1 MRIVMVS
8 LYFPPKIGGVEN
20 IMFGLARQW
29 YEMGHDVTVFT
40 VTPGEDHYGFRVIR
54 SLSPWALVRA
64 VNESDILFEANIS
77 LKTWWIGL
85 LSKKKWFV
93 LHHLTYT
100 HIQRWQEVLKNQL
113 TRFSNNISASHYIAN
128 TLKGKSAVIPN
139 FFADEFR
146 RVETIKKEKDIVFV
160 GRLVSDKGADDLV
173 NSLIILNG
181 RGIALSCT
189 IIGEGPERDRLMRLI
204 LKAGL
209 ENNVTLKGPMKGAS
223 LVDEINAHKM
233 MVVPSKWPEP
243 FGVVVLE
250 GLACGCRIV
259 CSSGGGL
266 PESSNG
272 FGLLYPNHDVV
283 ALADRIHEALLAGA
297 FSDNETKAVRSYLR
311 TRTATAIADRYIHIF
326 NSKIQRESHYMV
338 SAETHP

>member
-29 YEMGHDVTVFT
+29 HEMGHDVTVFT
-40 VTPGEDHYGFRVIR
+40 VTPGDDNYGFRVIR

-64 VNESDILFEANIS
+64 VKESDILFEANIS

-85 LSKKKWFV
+85 LNSKKWFV

-100 HIQRWQEVLKNQL
+100 HIQRWQEVLKNLL
-113 TRFSNNISASHYIAN
+113 TRFSNNISASQYIAN

-160 GRLVSDKGADDLV
+160 GRLVSDKGA
-173 NSLIILNG
+173 LI
-181 RGIALSCT
+181 R
-189 IIGEGPERDRLMRLI
+189 E
-204 LKAGL
+204 AGL
-209 ENNVTLKGPMKGAS
+209 ENRVTLKGPMKGAF

-259 CSSGGGL
+259 CSSDGGL
-266 PESSNG
+266 PESLNG
-272 FGLLYPNHDVV
+272 FGLLYPNHEII
-283 ALADRIHEALLAGA
+283 ALADCIHEALLAGT
-297 FSDNETKAVRSYLR
+297 FSTNETEAVQSYLR
-311 TRTATAIADRYIHIF
+311 TRTATAIADRYLHIF
-326 NSKIQRESHYMV
+326 NSKLQSKSHYMV
-338 SAETHP
+338 SAETYP

>member
-1 MRIVMVS
+1 
-8 LYFPPKIGGVEN
+8 
-20 IMFGLARQW
+20 
-29 YEMGHDVTVFT
+29 
-40 VTPGEDHYGFRVIR
+40 
-54 SLSPWALVRA
+54 
-64 VNESDILFEANIS
+64 ANIS

-85 LSKKKWFV
+85 LNKKKWFV

-173 NSLIILNG
+173 NALIILNG
-181 RGIALSCT
+181 RGIALSCA
-189 IIGEGPERDRLMRLI
+189 IIGEGPERDKLMHLI
-204 LKAGL
+204 RESGL
-209 ENNVTLKGPMKGAS
+209 ETNVTLKGPMKGAS

-259 CSSGGGL
+259 CSSDGGL

-283 ALADRIHEALLAGA
+283 ALGDRIYEALLAGA
-297 FSDNETKAVRSYLR
+297 FPESETKAVQSYLR